1 MYVILLIPFFES
13 KSDKTTTKLS
23 EKRKYVVLRESGT
36 KKSLISN
43 QNITNVEYKLLL

>member
-1 MYVILLIPFFES
+1 MQVCCVYPAMS